1 MTIQQAHVVHYRRNQ
16 NNKARKAAKKAAQK
30 PQRGIV
36 AAYHNIYDAVNE
48 QRKQQANGRT
58 MAGFNSYNDDIVTG
72 FDKEITIIA
81 YIEVGHCQVGQFQ
94 DAHVQAYIGSQK

>member
-1 MTIQQAHVVHYRRNQ
+1 MNNPIQQAHVVHYRRNM
-16 NNKARKAAKKAAQK
+16 NNKARKAAKKAANK

-58 MAGFNSYNDDIVTG
+58 MAGYNSYNDPISTG
-72 FDKEITIIA
+72 FQVREDII
-81 YIEVGHCQVGQFQ
+81 VGYVQ

>member
-16 NNKARKAAKKAAQK
+16 NNKARKAAKKAANK

-58 MAGFNSYNDDIVTG
+58 MANRNSYNKPAVDG
-72 FDKEITIIA
+72 FIQQAHVIA
-81 YIEVGHCQVGQFQ
+81 Y
-94 DAHVQAYIGSQK
+94 KKK